1 MGRIGKKLSGRG
13 PDLLSS
19 LRERNKLLYYVG
31 MAHLVGAVV
40 VLIPMAVDDTQILDI
55 DRWIKPF
62 KFFVSSGIYL
72 LTFAWLCG
80 DLPPSRFVRIF
91 ASQIALAIIIENVA
105 ITVQAARGVKSHFNM
120 ESLSGGI
127 VFALMGFFI
136 AYNTIWVMIFTYRYI
151 RANLTESPP
160 PYVLGA
166 RLGLLLFL
174 LGSFLGGYMS
184 AQPGHTVGAA
194 DGGPGLPLLNWST
207 GFGDL
212 RVAHFFGLH
221 GLQILMLLS
230 VFLASHSLKTNQK
243 SAIVWAAF
251 AFILGFILWTYW
263 EATQGIPLI
272 SA

>member
-1 MGRIGKKLSGRG
+1 MN
-13 PDLLSS
+13 LLPS

-31 MAHLVGAVV
+31 MAHLIGAVV
-40 VLIPMAVDDTQILDI
+40 LLIPMAIDDTLILGI
-55 DRWIKPF
+55 GRWIKPF
-62 KFFVSSGIYL
+62 KFLLSSGIYL

-91 ASQIALAIIIENVA
+91 ASQTALAIVIENVA

-136 AYNTIWVMIFTYRYI
+136 AYNTIWVMIFTYRYL
-151 RANLTESPP
+151 RANLSDLSR
-160 PYVLGA
+160 PYVLGV

-184 AQPGHTVGAA
+184 AQPGHTVGAV

-221 GLQILMLLS
+221 GLQILMLLG
-230 VFLASHSLKTNQK
+230 VFLATRSLKTGQK
-243 SAIVWAAF
+243 SAIVWTAF
-251 AFILGFILWTYW
+251 AFILGFIFWTYW
-263 EATQGIPLI
+263 EATQGVPLV